1 MNGGV
6 GGVEGKRKMLADI
19 GLVLSWILLV
29 AQSQFVIGERIAF
42 HSNLWTTEL
51 QRINPTVLPDLI
63 VGMVF
68 ATYSYFSISDFEMD
82 YLDCIPRGSL

>member
-1 MNGGV
+1 
-6 GGVEGKRKMLADI
+6 MLADI

-63 VGMVF
+63 VGMVCVQP
-68 ATYSYFSISDFEMD
+68 TLISPF
-82 YLDCIPRGSL
+82 LTLRWII